1 MRRDVSPS
9 SAPAPASA
17 TGRAAVAIL
26 PLGAAEIR
34 VAALIHKEAFGFDA
48 WDERAIAD
56 LLAMPGAVGR
66 LAVDRSVEPPE
77 PLGFTLLLFVA
88 EDAELLTVGV
98 RPAARRRGVAT
109 RLMTDFFDMAR
120 QRRATNAFLEVAA
133 DNVPAQRLYARLG
146 FLIEGTRRDYYKR
159 PGNKRVSAHLLRRP
173 IGQNSEA

>member
-1 MRRDVSPS
+1 MTAADVQ
-9 SAPAPASA
+9 
-17 TGRAAVAIL
+17 II

-34 VAALIHKEAFGFDA
+34 AASLIHKEAFGFEA

-66 LAVDRSVEPPE
+66 LAIDRASAPPE

-88 EDAELLTVGV
+88 EDAELLTVAV
-98 RPAARRRGVAT
+98 RPSARREGIAT
-109 RLMTDFFDMAR
+109 RLMADFFDVAH
-120 QRRATNAFLEVAA
+120 QRKATNAFLEVAA

-146 FLIEGTRRDYYKR
+146 FLVEGTRRDYYKR

-173 IGQNSEA
+173 IG